1 MMGFHDLMNFVRD
14 LTAEME
20 ADFIPTSEGLA
31 EILVG
36 THLERM
42 VSTSNSLIKLYLTIS
57 VRGYRILNMATITNT
72 SLY

>member
-36 THLERM
+36 THLERK
-42 VSTSNSLIKLYLTIS
+42 VSTSNSLIKVYLTIS